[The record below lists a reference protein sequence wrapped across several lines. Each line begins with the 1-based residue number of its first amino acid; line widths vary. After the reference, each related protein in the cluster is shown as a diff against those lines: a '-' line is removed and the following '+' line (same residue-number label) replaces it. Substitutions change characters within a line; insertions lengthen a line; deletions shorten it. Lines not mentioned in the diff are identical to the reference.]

1 MAASRPA
8 AGNTGRGNGVGE
20 FVRVVYGLHAA
31 WADCPTCDSGNMWFV
46 RHMFLEEMDMGKG
59 YAGR

>member
-1 MAASRPA
+1 MLPGQMGSS
-8 AGNTGRGNGVGE
+8 
-20 FVRVVYGLHAA
+20 
-31 WADCPTCDSGNMWFV
+31 TCDSGNMWFV